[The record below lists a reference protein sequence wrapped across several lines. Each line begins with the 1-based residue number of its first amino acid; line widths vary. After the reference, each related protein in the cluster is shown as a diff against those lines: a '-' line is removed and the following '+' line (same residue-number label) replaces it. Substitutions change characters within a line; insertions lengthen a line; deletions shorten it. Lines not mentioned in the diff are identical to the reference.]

1 MSVQDTVAIVAMDI
15 SDDDN
20 ISVFTTNE
28 EDFLNWAN
36 DLENQIILIMTKN
49 IFRLLEI
56 SVPIRAILPDKSNN
70 SFLHILSS
78 EGKMY
83 KVILK

>member
-1 MSVQDTVAIVAMDI
+1 MQDTVAIVAMDI
-15 SDDDN
+15 SVDDN

-28 EDFLNWAN
+28 EDFLNWAS

-70 SFLHILSS
+70 YFLHILSS

-83 KVILK
+83 KVLLFS